1 MSIVSIFSGAYCQAD
16 QVTDRLLQ
24 AASLTRLTDDDVVT
38 EAARLSG
45 LPRPRLEKAFSPK
58 VSVFNKFTHEKEHS
72 LAWLKLALAGLMERD
87 GLCLDGFSGIMA
99 PKDVTHV
106 LKVCLVADFKHRLET
121 AQADGLSAG
130 EARRRIRGGDEAAS
144 AWTEALFRQ
153 ADPWQATLY
162 DVLVP
167 MDKTGVSEAVD
178 LILENLSKDPLRSTD
193 ASRQAVRDFQLAA
206 RVEVRLAE
214 EGHSVGVQARDG
226 NLVLTINK
234 HVMLLSRLEDELKAL
249 AGAEPG
255 VSGVE
260 VKVGRDFHQA
270 DIYRK
275 ADFAMPSKVLLVDD
289 EREFVQTLSER
300 LEMREVGSH
309 AVYDGE
315 SALDMVRQDEPEVMI
330 LDLKMPG
337 IDGIEVLRRVKAENP
352 GIEVIILTG
361 HGSEEDRETC
371 MGLGAFAYLHKPVDI
386 DVLSDT
392 LRRANDK
399 VRDQRPA

>member
-1 MSIVSIFSGAYCQAD
+1 MSIVSIFSGTYCHAD
-16 QVTDRLLQ
+16 EVSDRLLQ
-24 AASLTRLTDDDVVT
+24 AASLTRLTDDDVVA

-45 LPRPRLEKAFSPK
+45 LPKAKLEKAFSPK

-72 LAWLKLALAGLMERD
+72 LAWIKLALAGLMEQD
-87 GLCLDGFSGIMA
+87 GLCLPGFSGIMA
-99 PKDVTHV
+99 PAEVTHV
-106 LKVCLVADFKHRLET
+106 LKVCLVADFKYRLDT
-121 AQADGLSAG
+121 AVAEGMSPG
-130 EARRRIRGGDEAAS
+130 EARRRIRSGDETAA

-153 ADPWQATLY
+153 VDPWQPGLY
-162 DVLVP
+162 DMLVP
-167 MDKTGVSEAVD
+167 MDKTSVSDAVD
-178 LILENLSKDPLRSTD
+178 LVLENLSKAPLQATD

-214 EGHSVGVQARDG
+214 EGHNVGASARNG
-226 NLVLTINK
+226 NLLLTINK
-234 HVMLLSRLEDELKAL
+234 HVMLLARLEEELKAL
-249 AGAEPG
+249 AKGEPG
-255 VSGVE
+255 VVGVE

-352 GIEVIILTG
+352 AIEVIILTG

-386 DVLSDT
+386 DVLSET
-392 LRRANDK
+392 LKKANDK
-399 VRDQRPA
+399 VRNGLQG